1 MKSFIRIIAIL
12 LTPILVVV
20 IVNETYRSSIK
31 GNQYYY
37 KGFATINPSD
47 KILNRCSWNCHN
59 NTEFCKQH
67 HVKLLNDYFSTTDKL
82 YYGEIRLL
90 KKTGDY
96 GLANIAFLVL
106 TIPFLIL
113 YFTLKGLN
121 IRQKIKKIKN
131 NVQII

>member
-37 KGFATINPSD
+37 KGFATINSSD

-82 YYGEIRLL
+82 YYGEITLL

-96 GLANIAFLVL
+96 QVANIAILVIL
-106 TIPFLIL
+106 FPFFIL
-113 YFTLKGLN
+113 YFSLKGWT
-121 IRQKIKKIKN
+121 IRQKIKKMKTN
-131 NVQII
+131 A